1 MIFEG
6 SLILVFLRFRDVMFY
21 FLIFNLSNWAA
32 CLPRMYRF
40 FVINFIG
47 LVRLFKETIS
57 LFCSVVSLKFL
68 LRFGILIHVEN
79 KWEMKLSAATVFL
92 TFVKLDLLL
101 DLYKLVVN
109 TGILNLC

>member
-1 MIFEG
+1 M
-6 SLILVFLRFRDVMFY
+6 
-21 FLIFNLSNWAA
+21 
-32 CLPRMYRF
+32 
-40 FVINFIG
+40 
-47 LVRLFKETIS
+47 VRLFKETIS

-101 DLYKLVVN
+101 DLY
-109 TGILNLC
+109 